1 MWENKQRHARKLS
14 GTARL
19 RGARKPAASMPRV
32 IDVNA
37 SMPARFMTVD
47 VVAHLVGSSDG
58 RHSPVPSSGS
68 DSEDEPPPNVEYLRA
83 TAEYRCAAA
92 FLRRTPLHWH
102 DHNCGTS

>member
-1 MWENKQRHARKLS
+1 MHAKLAAQVAWRAVQS
-14 GTARL
+14 
-19 RGARKPAASMPRV
+19 KPAASMPRV

-68 DSEDEPPPNVEYLRA
+68 DSEDEPPNVEYLRA
-83 TAEYRCAAA
+83 TAGYRCAAA